1 MGLLPND
8 LANHETFD
16 LHEMINFK
24 STCIIKSKLMSGVV
38 FDQELKG
45 LMEKD
50 VQQSMMMLET
60 LREFYKMPNPNYGE
74 NK

>member
-50 VQQSMMMLET
+50 VQQSMTALET
-60 LREFYKMPNPNYGE
+60 LRGLYNMPDAKCKE
-74 NK
+74 NE